1 MHIYLVSPYPAD
13 KFYLA
18 TPKCRNKCL
27 LLGKALCF
35 LFKLYYLERTGE
47 QGLIDEAQKAL
58 EEAEALKK
66 VIHLFY
72 FIIDLFMKVIVICHG
87 SKSKD
92 LFFFNHSFLP
102 GRSQH
107 WILQSIQL
115 LMFGL

>member
-1 MHIYLVSPYPAD
+1 
-13 KFYLA
+13 
-18 TPKCRNKCL
+18 
-27 LLGKALCF
+27 
-35 LFKLYYLERTGE
+35 LERTGE

-92 LFFFNHSFLP
+92 LFF
-102 GRSQH
+102 
-107 WILQSIQL
+107 
-115 LMFGL
+115 